1 MKALKTYNKYC
12 IKDFLNAFSDL
23 GVCFSFWKPFDVKY
37 WQVSNLRNVYTSDR
51 EFLKMGNWK

>member
-1 MKALKTYNKYC
+1 MHSVT
-12 IKDFLNAFSDL
+12 FL

-37 WQVSNLRNVYTSDR
+37 WQVSNLRNVYTPDR